1 MEQVIADHQRPA
13 EPCLSGLE
21 RYQLVQK
28 LEQDSGRSQWYATI
42 RRRPEAGAS
51 GSSAGE
57 ASYEAK
63 VRKRAETERLLCVF
77 APPKG
82 DVEALA
88 EAAASWARRISDQCL
103 AMRHPHLMHTHDV
116 SATDP
121 LCPFVAFEFPE
132 GGSLSR
138 LLAQQEKLPPSE
150 CAHVVMGVG
159 RAVGWLHGQGHA
171 HGSIRSSEVYFSRS
185 GVVLLKPAWGEP
197 WGTPAESTAP
207 TRADDVL
214 AFADMT
220 WRMLTGRSPGP
231 SATRFPLPMLCPTAT
246 QPVVEALEA
255 GLHEEPA
262 SRPTIHEIVLAVG
275 GAWEPRTPYLLRS
288 AYPDFA
294 SRVPAVQELPS
305 GGSGRADGNLRGR
318 IDRLRAGA
326 ARDRDGGRTVR
337 IGAGPVRTSD
347 PAAKAGWK
355 AHRSHGR
362 FPASKR
368 SVVIAGAIALAAG
381 GATAGARWWSDAHPG
396 TGDGA
401 MSAESASVAAEAS
414 GPTTAGP
421 SQAGRTPVGSTPPE
435 PAAVS
440 PTPAVSNPTGPA
452 VGPSPAGPTPVVSA
466 AAGPAAGATD
476 WEGIVKTLFA
486 SRDQALRHRDDGR
499 VGLYAEAGEL
509 DRQDRALIEQLKAT
523 NTTWERLESLLT
535 DLEVKDHEES
545 RATVVARIRVTGW
558 EPPGRDIG
566 ETGSGREEAGGSS
579 QKIRI
584 GLGRATGS
592 WKITEVTPLDG

>member
-42 RRRPEAGAS
+42 RRRTEDGVPAS
-51 GSSAGE
+51 PAGE

-82 DVEALA
+82 NVEALA
-88 EAAASWARRISDQCL
+88 EAAASWARRISDQRL

-132 GGSLSR
+132 GGGLSR
-138 LLAQQEKLPPSE
+138 LLAQQEKLLPSE

-159 RAVGWLHGQGHA
+159 RAVGWLHGLGHA
-171 HGSIRSSEVYFSRS
+171 HGSIRLSEVYFSRS

-197 WGTPAESTAP
+197 WGTPVESTAP
-207 TRADDVL
+207 ARAEDVL

-220 WRMLTGRSPGP
+220 WRMLTGRPPGP

-275 GAWEPRTPYLLRS
+275 GAWEPRTPDLLRS

-305 GGSGRADGNLRGR
+305 GGSRRADGNFRGR

-326 ARDRDGGRTVR
+326 ARDRDGGRAVR
-337 IGAGPVRTSD
+337 VGVGSVRTSD
-347 PAAKAGWK
+347 PAAKATWK
-355 AHRSHGR
+355 VHRSHGR

-368 SVVIAGAIALAAG
+368 SAVIAGAIALAAG

-396 TGDGA
+396 TGDGT
-401 MSAESASVAAEAS
+401 MSAESASETAEAS
-414 GPTTAGP
+414 GPATAGP
-421 SQAGRTPVGSTPPE
+421 SQAGP
-435 PAAVS
+435 
-440 PTPAVSNPTGPA
+440 
-452 VGPSPAGPTPVVSA
+452 A
-466 AAGPAAGATD
+466 AAGPVAGATD

-509 DRQDRALIEQLKAT
+509 DRQDRALIERLKAT
-523 NTTWERLESLLT
+523 NTTWDRLESLLT
-535 DLEVKDHEES
+535 DLEVKDHGES

-558 EPPGRDIG
+558 EPPGRDGG